1 MKTLRLLFIPI
12 IVALSLSAC
21 DHEEYD
27 KMPREIANFISQ
39 YWPDPNIESCTQPN
53 DNTWVIIV
61 KNGPTLTFNGS
72 YDWTSINGNGLP
84 LPQVLMFDR
93 LPNTLYRYLESGE
106 MLGQVFSIER
116 TPKMYTVKLLTQT
129 VTYDIGSDTVRQEDT
144 PPSN

>member
-1 MKTLRLLFIPI
+1 MKTLRLLFLALIA
-12 IVALSLSAC
+12 ALSLSGC

-27 KMPREIANFISQ
+27 KMPREIAAFISQ

-53 DNTWVIIV
+53 DDTWVIIV

-84 LPQVLMFDR
+84 LPQVLLFDR
-93 LPNTLYRYLESGE
+93 LPGTLYRYLESGE

-116 TPKMYTVKLLTQT
+116 TPKLYTLRLLTQT
-129 VTYDIGSDTVRQEDT
+129 VTYDIGSDTIKQEDT